1 MPDTI
6 AATEDVQRLG
16 QAEFARAHGVDT
28 RTDAY
33 DMLLLFKADD
43 DVLAAPG
50 HRRAEGEP
58 T

>member
-1 MPDTI
+1 
-6 AATEDVQRLG
+6 
-16 QAEFARAHGVDT
+16 
-28 RTDAY
+28 
-33 DMLLLFKADD
+33 MLLLFKADD